1 MTSNHSGAID
11 ALGKKLRSVGCDIP
25 TAKSDAWKVAVRKW
39 NGALDTNPALVAR
52 CATSRQV
59 SEALRAARDANIAIS
74 VHCGGQDWTG
84 RSLRDG
90 SLVIDL
96 SGMTGLSIDVGH
108 REAVIEGGVTTGQ
121 LNQAAAEHG
130 LAAVIGN
137 DGSVGV
143 MGLILAGGYGPLMTR
158 FGLAC
163 DSLLSARVV
172 LPDGE
177 IVTCDADHSEDL
189 FWALRGGGGNFGVVT
204 SARIRLHAPGPVLA
218 GSIVFPWPDAR
229 AALRCF
235 GELMLRAPAE
245 LFGAAILSLGP
256 GGQPVAVISPT
267 WTGNARE
274 GEAIMAEIAAAG
286 TPVLANVGPMQA
298 TELLSLT
305 DNKLAQGRGYE
316 VATRWLRKLSPAA
329 VDAIVSAFEART
341 SPQSSVIIH
350 HCHGAATEIAPE
362 TTAFGMREPHFTVLI
377 YAAWAPGASD
387 AELHQRWAR
396 QLGADLIS
404 EALPGGYAN
413 LLPDD
418 AADQIM
424 GAFGPNGP
432 SLVKLKNRYD
442 PGRIL
447 RAILLPFA
455 E

>member
-1 MTSNHSGAID
+1 MTSDDTGAIT
-11 ALGKKLRSVGCDIP
+11 ALNDKLRSVGCDIP
-25 TAKSDAWKVAVRKW
+25 AAGSGAWEAALRKW
-39 NGALDTNPALVAR
+39 NGALDTRPVLVAR

-59 SEALRAARDANIAIS
+59 SEALRAARDANIAVSIHS
-74 VHCGGQDWTG
+74 GGQDWNG
-84 RSLRDG
+84 RSLRSG

-96 SGMTGLSIDVGH
+96 SGMTELSIDVGH

-121 LNQAAAEHG
+121 LNRAAAEHG
-130 LAAVIGN
+130 LATVIGN

-143 MGLILAGGYGPLMTR
+143 IGLILGGGYGPLMTR

-163 DSLLSARVV
+163 DSLLSAEVV
-172 LPDGE
+172 LPGGE
-177 IVTCDADHSEDL
+177 IVTCDANHSEDL

-204 SARIRLHAPGPVLA
+204 SARIGLHAPGPVLA

-229 AALRCF
+229 AALRRF

-245 LFGAAILSLGP
+245 LFGAAILSVGP

-267 WTGNARE
+267 WTGDARD

-286 TPVLANVGPMQA
+286 TPAIANVGPMQA
-298 TELLSLT
+298 SELLSLT
-305 DNKLAQGRGYE
+305 DGKLTQGRGYE
-316 VATRWLRKLSPAA
+316 VATRWLARLSPAA
-329 VDAIVSAFEART
+329 IDAVVSTFEART

-396 QLGADLIS
+396 QLAADLVS

-413 LLPDD
+413 LLSDD

-424 GAFGPNGP
+424 NAYGPNGP
-432 SLVKLKNRYD
+432 RLAKLKKLYD
-442 PGRIL
+442 PAGAL
-447 RAILLPFA
+447 RAIPLPFG